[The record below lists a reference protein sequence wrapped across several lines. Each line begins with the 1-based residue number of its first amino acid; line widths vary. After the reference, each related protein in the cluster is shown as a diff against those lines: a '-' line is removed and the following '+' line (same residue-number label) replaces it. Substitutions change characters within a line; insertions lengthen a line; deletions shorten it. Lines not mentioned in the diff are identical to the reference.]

1 MGKKKFVPVELYTA
15 EGEGLCGMPWGEY
28 PRPSLV
34 RDSFF
39 CLNGEWELT
48 DTFGGVCKIKVPF
61 PPESLLSGVNRRMGE
76 HPRLTYKR
84 SFALP
89 EGFARGRVILHFGAV
104 DQIAHVWLNGQKLG
118 DHVDG
123 YEGFSFDVT
132 ELLCPENSLEVV
144 AENAA
149 DPLSL
154 PYGKQCEKRGGMWY
168 TPISGIWQT
177 VWLESVPDIYVRSL
191 SYKVDGTSVELTAE
205 GVSDG
210 EVTVRTPQGEL
221 TAKLSG
227 GRAVIEL
234 GGVRFWSPED
244 PYLYRYTVV
253 SGEDRV
259 ESYFAVRTVS
269 CEKVG
274 GVSRICLNGCPY
286 FLHGLLDQGYFSDG
300 IFTPA
305 SPECFEN
312 DILTA
317 KELGFNMLRKH
328 IKIEPELFYYYCDLH
343 GMTVVQDMVNNG
355 KYAFFRDTA
364 LPTVGFRRKNDRR
377 LHRDAAHREAFIKGM
392 ESTVRALKNHPCIV
406 GWTVFNEG
414 WGQFCSAENYRRLR
428 ELDSTRFIDAASGW
442 FYPSE
447 SDVESPHIY
456 FKPVKLK
463 KGGDRPVFLSEFGG
477 YSYKPEG
484 HVYNTVE
491 TYGYRYFE
499 DRGEFERAL
508 VGLYRN
514 EILTAIGAGLCGAV
528 YTQLSDVEDETNGLI
543 SYDRRVVKVDS
554 EVMRGVA
561 KEIFGAFECA
571 LAENK

>member
-15 EGEGLCGMPWGEY
+15 EGEGLCGMPHGEY

-48 DTFGGVCKIKVPF
+48 DTFGEVCKIKVPF

-118 DHVDG
+118 DHVGG

-227 GRAVIEL
+227 GCAVIEL
-234 GGVRFWSPED
+234 GDVRLWSPED

-274 GVSRICLNGCPY
+274 GVSRICLNGRPC

-305 SPECFEN
+305 SPKCFEK

-328 IKIEPELFYYYCDLH
+328 LF
-343 GMTVVQDMVNNG
+343 
-355 KYAFFRDTA
+355 
-364 LPTVGFRRKNDRR
+364 
-377 LHRDAAHREAFIKGM
+377 
-392 ESTVRALKNHPCIV
+392 
-406 GWTVFNEG
+406 
-414 WGQFCSAENYRRLR
+414 
-428 ELDSTRFIDAASGW
+428 
-442 FYPSE
+442 
-447 SDVESPHIY
+447 
-456 FKPVKLK
+456 
-463 KGGDRPVFLSEFGG
+463 
-477 YSYKPEG
+477 
-484 HVYNTVE
+484 
-491 TYGYRYFE
+491 
-499 DRGEFERAL
+499 
-508 VGLYRN
+508 
-514 EILTAIGAGLCGAV
+514 
-528 YTQLSDVEDETNGLI
+528 
-543 SYDRRVVKVDS
+543 
-554 EVMRGVA
+554 
-561 KEIFGAFECA
+561 
-571 LAENK
+571 

>member
-1 MGKKKFVPVELYTA
+1 MGKKKFIPAELYTA
-15 EGEGLCGMPWGEY
+15 EGEALCGMPWDEY

-48 DTFGGVCKIKVPF
+48 DTYGEVCKITVPF

-76 HPRLTYKR
+76 HPHLTYKR
-84 SFALP
+84 SFSLP

-118 DHVDG
+118 DNTGV

-132 ELLCPENSLEVV
+132 DLLESENILEVV

-154 PYGKQCEKRGGMWY
+154 PYGTQCENRGGMWY
-168 TPISGIWQT
+168 TPVSGIWQT
-177 VWLESVPDIYVRSL
+177 VWLESVPEVYIRSL
-191 SYKVDGTSVELTAE
+191 SYRVDGGSVELTAE

-210 EVTVRTPQGEL
+210 EVTVKTPQGEL
-221 TAKLSG
+221 TAELCG

-234 GGVRFWSPED
+234 DGARLWSPED
-244 PYLYRYTVV
+244 PYLYRYTVE

-269 CEKVG
+269 CQKVG
-274 GVSRICLNGCPY
+274 GVSRICLNGRPY

-305 SPECFEN
+305 SPKCFEN
-312 DILTA
+312 DVLTA

-355 KYAFFRDTA
+355 KYSFFRDTA
-364 LPTVGFRRKNDRR
+364 LPTVGLRRKNDRR
-377 LHRDAAHREAFIKGM
+377 IHRNAAQREAFIKGM
-392 ESTVRALKNHPCIV
+392 EYTVRALGKHPCIV

-428 ELDSTRFIDAASGW
+428 ELDGTRFIDAASGW

-447 SDVESPHIY
+447 SDVESPHVY
-456 FKPVKLK
+456 FKPVKPK
-463 KGGDRPVFLSEFGG
+463 KGSERPLFLSEFGG

-508 VGLYRN
+508 AELYRN
-514 EILTAIGAGLCGAV
+514 EILPAVDAGLCGAV
-528 YTQLSDVEDETNGLI
+528 YTQLSDVEDETNGLL
-543 SYDRRVVKVDS
+543 SYDRRVVKVEP

-561 KEIFGAFECA
+561 KDIFDAFERA
-571 LAENK
+571 VSEDE